1 MSQIDVKQVVGST
14 FLFCRKGL
22 GDFERIIKDNPKI
35 VLVTSVVTLFFLAIK
50 LCFTSSYISSLKKRN
65 MALLAQIS
73 QRTRESNLEAIKI
86 ERIKG
91 LVRLG
96 VKEVAGN
103 KEVIVNLNN
112 KLEEKRLEYNNL
124 ERRMKVLE
132 SSIEVAI
139 DEQSSVQ
146 EEVVEQEMSNI
157 TEAFDFLNNKVM
169 ELEGEI
175 RELQEGLN
183 QKKEENARL
192 TSQNISLDLQLEKLR
207 KETPSP
213 VDLVV
218 AQPESRRVA
227 TAVRLEKIVKDLL
240 DNIDTN
246 SASGLDHYST
256 PLKGVLSN
264 AAQLIN
270 VAMDLGKLEE
280 TLANLEEKRSNQ
292 EREVILAKVKLHK
305 ARNIGE
311 SEAVSALNKFKLLE
325 EDTRAILEQYQREK
339 KEHKECH
346 KQYIELKRVVEK
358 VLKKLGSVRKN
369 GPLIISSGG
378 GSAVKEKTEQ

>member
-146 EEVVEQEMSNI
+146 EVSL
-157 TEAFDFLNNKVM
+157 AF
-169 ELEGEI
+169 
-175 RELQEGLN
+175 
-183 QKKEENARL
+183 
-192 TSQNISLDLQLEKLR
+192 
-207 KETPSP
+207 
-213 VDLVV
+213 
-218 AQPESRRVA
+218 
-227 TAVRLEKIVKDLL
+227 
-240 DNIDTN
+240 
-246 SASGLDHYST
+246 
-256 PLKGVLSN
+256 
-264 AAQLIN
+264 
-270 VAMDLGKLEE
+270 
-280 TLANLEEKRSNQ
+280 
-292 EREVILAKVKLHK
+292 
-305 ARNIGE
+305 
-311 SEAVSALNKFKLLE
+311 
-325 EDTRAILEQYQREK
+325 
-339 KEHKECH
+339 
-346 KQYIELKRVVEK
+346 
-358 VLKKLGSVRKN
+358 
-369 GPLIISSGG
+369 SSFF
-378 GSAVKEKTEQ
+378 